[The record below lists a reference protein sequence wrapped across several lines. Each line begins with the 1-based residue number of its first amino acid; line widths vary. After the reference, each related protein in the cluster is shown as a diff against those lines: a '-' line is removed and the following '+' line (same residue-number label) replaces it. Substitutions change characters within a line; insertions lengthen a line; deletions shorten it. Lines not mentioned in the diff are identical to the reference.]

1 MVSIAEAPGKIIIC
15 GEHFVVHGSNA
26 LAAAIDKTVKVYS
39 ETSDKNSILSRV
51 DNQVFNIRIKP
62 INPVSVVRNKILEYL
77 NRKERIKI
85 TIESNIPRGSGL
97 GSSSAISVATAA
109 SIASLFGEK
118 LDKKTLYNI
127 AFEGE
132 KIIHG
137 NPSGIDV
144 AASVYGGLILFNKNT
159 VPTNIDLLN
168 KLQIIVSISG
178 KTRQTSRMINH
189 FTSTSN
195 KLPYHFQSL
204 VHSSSVLTHEAVN
217 CLITQDLEK
226 LGAIINFYNS
236 ILSSFGLGTKI
247 TDRMIET
254 CLEHGAYGA
263 KITGAGGGGSI
274 IAIAPLTK
282 IKIIIDELNSLGF
295 KTFSIELPKQGVSFG
310 K

>member
-1 MVSIAEAPGKIIIC
+1 MVSIAEAPGKIIIS

-274 IAIAPLTK
+274 IAIAPLPK

>member
-1 MVSIAEAPGKIIIC
+1 MVSIAEAPGKIIIS

-26 LAAAIDKTVKVYS
+26 LAAAIDKTVTVYS
-39 ETSDKNSILSRV
+39 EISHKNSILSRV
-51 DNQVFNIRIKP
+51 DTQVFNARIKP
-62 INPVSVVRNKILEYL
+62 INPVSVVRDKILEYFD
-77 NRKERIKI
+77 RKEKIKI

-109 SIASLFGEK
+109 SVASLFGEK
-118 LDKKTLYNI
+118 LDKKTLYEI

-168 KLQIIVSISG
+168 KLNIIVSISG
-178 KTRQTSRMINH
+178 KTRQTSRMIDR
-189 FTSTSN
+189 FTSISE
-195 KLPYHFQSL
+195 KLPHHFQSL
-204 VHSSSVLTHEAVN
+204 VDSSSVLTQEAVN
-217 CLITQDLEK
+217 CLVNGDLKK

-236 ILSSFGLGTKI
+236 ILSSFGLATKT
-247 TDRMIET
+247 TDMMIET

-274 IAIAPLTK
+274 IAIAPSTK
-282 IKIIIDELNSLGF
+282 IKIIIDELSSLGF
-295 KTFSIELPKQGVSFG
+295 RTFSIELPKQGVSFG

>member
-1 MVSIAEAPGKIIIC
+1 MVSIAEAPGKIIIS

>member
-1 MVSIAEAPGKIIIC
+1 MVSIAEAPGKIIIS

-109 SIASLFGEK
+109 SVASLFGEK

-178 KTRQTSRMINH
+178 KTRQTSKMINH

>member
-1 MVSIAEAPGKIIIC
+1 MVSIAEAPGKIIIS

-159 VPTNIDLLN
+159 VPTNINLLN

>member
-1 MVSIAEAPGKIIIC
+1 MVSIAEAPGKIIIS

-109 SIASLFGEK
+109 SVASLFGEK

-132 KIIHG
+132 KIIAETWVQKFEG
-137 NPSGIDV
+137 VRSIREV
-144 AASVYGGLILFNKNT
+144 QIYRASDGK
-159 VPTNIDLLN
+159 
-168 KLQIIVSISG
+168 KLA
-178 KTRQTSRMINH
+178 
-189 FTSTSN
+189 
-195 KLPYHFQSL
+195 
-204 VHSSSVLTHEAVN
+204 SSVTNWCLLDMQTRKPLRIPKSFTAYYEEVN
-217 CLITQDLEK
+217 K
-226 LGAIINFYNS
+226 
-236 ILSSFGLGTKI
+236 
-247 TDRMIET
+247 
-254 CLEHGAYGA
+254 
-263 KITGAGGGGSI
+263 
-274 IAIAPLTK
+274 
-282 IKIIIDELNSLGF
+282 
-295 KTFSIELPKQGVSFG
+295 
-310 K
+310 

>member
-1 MVSIAEAPGKIIIC
+1 MVSIAEAPGKIIIS

-62 INPVSVVRNKILEYL
+62 INPVSVVRKKILEYL

>member
-1 MVSIAEAPGKIIIC
+1 MVSIAEAPGKIIIS

-85 TIESNIPRGSGL
+85 IIESNIPRGSGL

-159 VPTNIDLLN
+159 VPTNID
-168 KLQIIVSISG
+168 
-178 KTRQTSRMINH
+178 
-189 FTSTSN
+189 
-195 KLPYHFQSL
+195 
-204 VHSSSVLTHEAVN
+204 
-217 CLITQDLEK
+217 
-226 LGAIINFYNS
+226 
-236 ILSSFGLGTKI
+236 
-247 TDRMIET
+247 
-254 CLEHGAYGA
+254 
-263 KITGAGGGGSI
+263 
-274 IAIAPLTK
+274 
-282 IKIIIDELNSLGF
+282 
-295 KTFSIELPKQGVSFG
+295 
-310 K
+310 

>member
-1 MVSIAEAPGKIIIC
+1 MVSIAEAPGKIIIS

-118 LDKKTLYNI
+118 LYKKTLYNI

-254 CLEHGAYGA
+254 WLEHGAYGA

>member
-1 MVSIAEAPGKIIIC
+1 MVSIAEAPGKIIIS
-15 GEHFVVHGSNA
+15 GEHFVAHGSNA

-236 ILSSFGLGTKI
+236 ILSSFGLGTEI

>member
-1 MVSIAEAPGKIIIC
+1 LVSIAEAPGKIIIS

-109 SIASLFGEK
+109 SVASLFGEK

>member
-1 MVSIAEAPGKIIIC
+1 MVSIAEAPGKIIIS

-109 SIASLFGEK
+109 SVASLFGEK

-236 ILSSFGLGTKI
+236 ILSSFGLGTTI

>member
-1 MVSIAEAPGKIIIC
+1 MVSIAEAPGKIIIS

-236 ILSSFGLGTKI
+236 ILSSFGLGTEI

>member
-1 MVSIAEAPGKIIIC
+1 LVSIAEAPGKIIIS

>member
-1 MVSIAEAPGKIIIC
+1 MVSIAEAPGKIIIS

-109 SIASLFGEK
+109 SVASLFGEK